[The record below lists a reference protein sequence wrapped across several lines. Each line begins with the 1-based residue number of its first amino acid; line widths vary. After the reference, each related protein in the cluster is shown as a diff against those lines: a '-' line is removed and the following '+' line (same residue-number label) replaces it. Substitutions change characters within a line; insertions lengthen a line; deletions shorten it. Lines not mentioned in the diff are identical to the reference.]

1 MPEAEPSIVR
11 IPPHTFHDASR
22 VQRRQQALS
31 CGLHRS
37 LGKMHTAD
45 ANEKMMQARGYRA
58 TSRAIGQK
66 RRLRLSAADPF
77 PQGGNAPGHCAQLR
91 LPGHA
96 LTSG

>member
-77 PQGGNAPGHCAQLR
+77 SPRRQRAWSLHPTEASF
-91 LPGHA
+91 HA
-96 LTSG
+96 FTSG